1 MTTRLAS
8 TIRCSGCDYVADP
21 GDPFPFRCPRAG
33 TDQADHV
40 LTRVLDLAVARFPA
54 APSASA
60 PSTSAGAGANPFVRY
75 RALMHSHH
83 VAMARGISDAAY
95 RDLVASL
102 DASVAHVDGRGFRA
116 TPFFRS
122 GELSDALGFSPAGG
136 VWVKDET
143 GNVSGSHKGR
153 HLMGVLIHLSVMAE
167 AGLLDPADRPDA
179 PLWRSRAAATRRW
192 RRRCWPARAAGG

>member
-8 TIRCSGCDYVADP
+8 TIRCSGCEYVAEP

-33 TDQADHV
+33 TDKADHV

-54 APSASA
+54 
-60 PSTSAGAGANPFVRY
+60 PSTSAGAEANPFVRY

-95 RDLVASL
+95 RDLVESL

-136 VWVKDET
+136 VWVK
-143 GNVSGSHKGR
+143 
-153 HLMGVLIHLSVMAE
+153 
-167 AGLLDPADRPDA
+167 
-179 PLWRSRAAATRRW
+179 
-192 RRRCWPARAAGG
+192 